1 MRGEFAFSV
10 RRKLRTQN
18 LQRRALR
25 IRRGVRRLCETVDDC
40 FSRVANVG
48 AIFVLRRRHNLA
60 SLLDQ

>member
-40 FSRVANVG
+40 FSSEA
-48 AIFVLRRRHNLA
+48 
-60 SLLDQ
+60 LLVPSGSSVMWS